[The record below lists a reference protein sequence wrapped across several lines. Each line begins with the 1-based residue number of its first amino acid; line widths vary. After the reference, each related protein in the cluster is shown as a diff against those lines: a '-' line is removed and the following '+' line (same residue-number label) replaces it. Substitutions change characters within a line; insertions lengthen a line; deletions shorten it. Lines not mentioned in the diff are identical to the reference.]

1 MQPFKKEIAKDGLKS
16 KLTELYNIIKLY
28 NIIIQPLAEATVK
41 RKGHYHKSLLEM
53 HIFRKSRRIS
63 KRSIATIGTAG

>member
-28 NIIIQPLAEATVK
+28 NIII
-41 RKGHYHKSLLEM
+41 
-53 HIFRKSRRIS
+53 
-63 KRSIATIGTAG
+63 